1 MNRLLTILLL
11 AAGTAYGQIN
21 NPPTSVNIVDAT
33 ATGRAVLTATDAAAA
48 ATAVGLGTTNA
59 VTFGTLTAELLQV
72 RVGTNLYVGL
82 ADDVS
87 EFWTDVA
94 VNGELSVNDL
104 ATFSTNVTVTGNATL
119 SGVDNFA
126 PSQTA
131 SSGASLMT
139 RDLTD
144 TRMVDYIMHAPNRF
158 RNLTYA
164 MASHISG
171 PGAAVHAG
179 PISEG
184 RINVRIVNGSTNSFA
199 SVKVNRQGPWN
210 GLEGS
215 FGVDWSRPMS
225 LVVMGSKE
233 QTTNNVTRAFL
244 VFGAAGGD
252 SDLPTNGH
260 WVALNW
266 VNSTNAEVLVSK
278 AGVVTTNATV
288 ITTSRNPAGFG
299 LWIDHKTNG
308 TGDIY
313 YAERTSIPSAALQ
326 KPTNATVTYSNGPM
340 VISTNQTSLTFGLVG
355 LSTNVWGGNFEI
367 VGLNNAVFFAP

>member
-11 AAGTAYGQIN
+11 AVGTAYGQIA

-94 VNGELSVNDL
+94 VN
-104 ATFSTNVTVTGNATL
+104 GNATL

>member
-1 MNRLLTILLL
+1 MKKFSTILLL
-11 AAGTAYGQIN
+11 VAGLTTAYGQID
-21 NPPTSVNIVDAT
+21 NPPQSADITDAT
-33 ATGRAVLTATDAAAA
+33 TTGRALITAASAAAA
-48 ATAVGLGTTNA
+48 ATTIGLGTTNSP
-59 VTFGTLTAELLQV
+59 TFSNLTLNGTLA
-72 RVGTNLYVGL
+72 
-82 ADDVS
+82 
-87 EFWTDVA
+87 
-94 VNGELSVNDL
+94 
-104 ATFSTNVTVTGNATL
+104 VTGNVTL
-119 SGVDNFA
+119 SGSDNLMPGA
-126 PSQTA
+126 TNAA
-131 SSGASLMT
+131 SGSSLMT
-139 RDLTD
+139 RELTD

-158 RNLTYA
+158 RNLAHA
-164 MASHISG
+164 MASTISG
-171 PGAAVHAG
+171 PGTAVHAG

-184 RINVRIVNGSTNSFA
+184 RVNVRIVNGSTNSFA
-199 SVKVNRQGPWN
+199 SVKINRQGPWN

-215 FGVDWSRPMS
+215 PGVDWSRPMN

-233 QTTNNVTRAFL
+233 QITNNVTRAFL
-244 VFGAAGGD
+244 VFGAGSGD
-252 SDLPTNGH
+252 NDLPTNGH

-355 LSTNVWGGNFEI
+355 LTTNVWGGGFEI